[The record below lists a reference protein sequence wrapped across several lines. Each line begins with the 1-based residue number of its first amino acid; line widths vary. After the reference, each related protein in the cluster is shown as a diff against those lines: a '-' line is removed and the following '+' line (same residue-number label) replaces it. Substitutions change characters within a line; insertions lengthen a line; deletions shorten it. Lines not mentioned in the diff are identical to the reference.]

1 MKEKQK
7 FYHFVFV
14 IFTNLF
20 KDVGF
25 FRSCSFIKL
34 SNLYINACLLFIQ
47 LVGVKQKI
55 VFISKP
61 KLERNED
68 EAVKLYKKV
77 SNNPKRYIEIPTL
90 KHEKHHEIFDK
101 YKSNLPVEQELE
113 DKILNCCNPL
123 SIGGFKKDLKEN
135 FSLEIYKKVWYGWQN
150 FKNKELSKIAKKWF
164 KEQGYIVNWK

>member
-1 MKEKQK
+1 MVKEDIATIEL
-7 FYHFVFV
+7 FWFGGPDMAWSRDEPYHNREYCYFD
-14 IFTNLF
+14 IET
-20 KDVGF
+20 K
-25 FRSCSFIKL
+25 
-34 SNLYINACLLFIQ
+34 
-47 LVGVKQKI
+47 KI